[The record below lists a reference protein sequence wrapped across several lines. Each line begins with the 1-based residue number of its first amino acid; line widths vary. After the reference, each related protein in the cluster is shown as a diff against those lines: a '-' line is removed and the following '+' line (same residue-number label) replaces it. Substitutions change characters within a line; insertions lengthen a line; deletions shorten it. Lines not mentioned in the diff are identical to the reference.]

1 MLTYPEKLDFNT
13 TDAIVITVRYIMA
26 NPHLSENIKINPDSD
41 NLICKNLEGMKKCLV
56 PISHFYKKK
65 SGIYRTHH
73 SNHLGNLSIYYESTP
88 IEVILSEEDFIP
100 VVITNE
106 GNERRMDISEDSNR
120 RAAVYFITNNSEEM
134 KIFNDYEI
142 EEKMKFDT
150 DLIQIKENPFI
161 KKNYSYQVTCQF
173 WKPTDLNMRIFCKS
187 YGTLYDGNS
196 TINSTLFYYNDYK
209 IYIISLM
216 DYPLNIH
223 YNSTFIPFIYSKK
236 QTINVEEGKDSYEI
250 KFKYLL
256 YRNDRLYL
264 FKKEK
269 EETLTSIAIPVE
281 DNNKCNIT
289 ENDIS
294 CIQKNK

>member
-13 TDAIVITVRYIMA
+13 TDAIVITVRYITA
-26 NPHLSENIKINPDSD
+26 NPHPPENIKINPDSD

-56 PISHFYKKK
+56 PISHFYKK
-65 SGIYRTHH
+65 
-73 SNHLGNLSIYYESTP
+73 NLEYIELIIPIILVNYESTP

-120 RAAVYFITNNSEEM
+120 RSAVYFITNNSEEM

-150 DLIQIKENPFI
+150 ELIQIKENPFI
-161 KKNYSYQVTCQF
+161 KNNYSYPVTCQF

-196 TINSTLFYYNDYK
+196 TINSTLFYYNGYK

-216 DYPLNIH
+216 DI
-223 YNSTFIPFIYSKK
+223 
-236 QTINVEEGKDSYEI
+236 
-250 KFKYLL
+250 
-256 YRNDRLYL
+256 R
-264 FKKEK
+264 
-269 EETLTSIAIPVE
+269 
-281 DNNKCNIT
+281 
-289 ENDIS
+289 
-294 CIQKNK
+294 